1 VTDLPR
7 ERFREASAV
16 LADAYLD
23 DPGWVAVGPDNRRRR
38 HAYTRRVCRGAIS
51 IVDRWGGKIWCAE
64 RDGRVA
70 GVLTS
75 CDPGQWPPPQL
86 RATVKQSLGPALAG
100 PAVLWRSLAADAAMH
115 KHHPEE
121 PHFYVWMLGVSP
133 QHQRTGVGRALLN
146 AALARAEEFGLP
158 TYLETANPENLPYY
172 ASFGFRETAEAT
184 LPRDTPIWCM
194 MR

>member
-1 VTDLPR
+1 
-7 ERFREASAV
+7 V

-75 CDPGQWPPPQL
+75 CDPGQRPPPQL

-100 PAVLWRSLAADAAMH
+100 PRVLWRSLAADAAMH

-146 AALARAEEFGLP
+146 AALELCDREALP
-158 TYLETANPENLPYY
+158 AYLDSSKERNVVFY
-172 ASFGFRETAEAT
+172 SRHGFRVTEELR
-184 LPRDTPIWCM
+184 LPDGPPIWLM
-194 MR
+194 WRDPA